1 MVVWC
6 KQKFKLES
14 YKVDNVKF
22 AGIAVLLSTV
32 LFPVIVIYL
41 DRRITKETAFY
52 FEIITVVYASLVF
65 LMWLLSQI
73 NIDLS

>member
-65 LMWLLSQI
+65 LMW
-73 NIDLS
+73 